1 MEGYEEA
8 KLKLRNNI
16 WKRLES
22 AAKIRMENIKKN

>member
-8 KLKLRNNI
+8 KLKLRHNI

-22 AAKIRMENIKKN
+22 AAKNKNGKH